1 MKGGF
6 TLNLPALMSQF
17 GPIIV
22 IFAIFYFLIIRP
34 QQRRERDRR
43 NMLSSLQEGSDIVT
57 IGGIYGKILNLKE
70 DVVTLDVGN
79 KIKIKVTRS
88 AIGSVLKEAHKTEN

>member
-1 MKGGF
+1 MNTAAF
-6 TLNLPALMSQF
+6 MQQF

-34 QQRRERDRR
+34 QQKREKDRR
-43 NMLSSLQEGSDIVT
+43 NMLSSLKEGDDIIT
-57 IGGIYGKILNLKE
+57 IGGIYGRILNLKE
-70 DVVTLDVGN
+70 DVVTLDVGD

-88 AIGSVLKEAHKTEN
+88 AIGNVLKTTEKTEN